1 VRHSIL
7 RKVESEERKR
17 RRLTPLTEELRTPTD
32 WTAPGPVSEEYKPK
46 KVKRPPR
53 TRKEVLLHG
62 LRRLTIIL
70 GLLAAATGLIA
81 FLIVQLADTSVDR
94 TFTLAYYIAGG
105 GLLAVTFLGSTGSE
119 VDWYWDRGE
128 REEAFNYAFVYAL
141 FGFLLIGVAVLLEF
155 VL

>member
-1 VRHSIL
+1 M
-7 RKVESEERKR
+7 ESEGRTR
-17 RRLTPLTEELRTPTD
+17 RQLTPLSEELRAPAG
-32 WTAPGPVSEEYKPK
+32 WAPPGPVAEEYKPK
-46 KVKRPPR
+46 KVKRLPR

-62 LRRLTIIL
+62 LRRLAIIL
-70 GLLAAATGLIA
+70 GLLAGGTALIA
-81 FLIVQLADTSVDR
+81 FLIVQLADTSADR

-105 GLLAVTFLGSTGSE
+105 GLLATAFLGSTGSE

-155 VL
+155 VI

>member
-1 VRHSIL
+1 
-7 RKVESEERKR
+7 
-17 RRLTPLTEELRTPTD
+17 LTPLTEELRTPTD
-32 WTAPGPVSEEYKPK
+32 WTAPGPVAEEYKPK

-62 LRRLTIIL
+62 LRRLAIIV
-70 GLLAAATGLIA
+70 GLLAGGTALIA
-81 FLIVQLADTSVDR
+81 FLIVQLAGTSVDK
-94 TFTLAYYIAGG
+94 TFTLAYYVAGG